1 MNYDLIRNFVTVAK
15 TKNITHTANILF
27 VSQSTVSHR
36 LQQLESEL
44 GHPQIHRGR
53 GKRSATL
60 TEQGQ
65 AFLPLAKKWLAL
77 WQETETFREQSH
89 KSTLRVACVSSLAS
103 CLLSNF
109 FVDFMV
115 EHPNVRLSLEILSS
129 SEIYA
134 RMGQNQLDIGI
145 VLSHLPIPTLQIQP
159 LLSEKMY
166 LVCSK
171 DLYEGRK
178 RIDPAELDI
187 SKEVLLNWG
196 IEFSLWHDFRLPRSE
211 EPKISSNNID
221 IVRLALQ
228 ISNSWAILPETV
240 ANHFTKQGFCRS
252 LPLKNPPPDRIS
264 YLISPALKDPG
275 SEALITLFQQSLDN
289 YLELSNLRN

>member
-36 LQQLESEL
+36 LQLLESEL
-44 GHPQIHRGR
+44 GHPLIHRGR